1 MTQPLKISV
10 VGGGPGGLYFAILM
24 KKADPR
30 HAITVYE
37 RNRPD
42 DTFGFGV
49 VFSDETLDNIQNAD
63 PETFEAI
70 ARHFVYWGEIDI
82 HVRGRDDPLGRP
94 RLLRDG
100 AQDAADAAAGSRAR
114 ARRRAAIPDR
124 CPDVDALPDS
134 DLIVAA
140 DGINSGIRARYAD
153 HFKPSID
160 WRKNKFSWCGT
171 TKSFPAFTFDF
182 RENEHGIW
190 ILGAYQYKPRH
201 EHAGAGMRRGDLA
214 ARRPRQGRRGA
225 NRRLTCERT
234 FADLLDGHPVL
245 TNRSIWRNFP
255 MIKNERWYHD
265 NIVLIGD
272 ALHTAHYSIGS
283 GTKLAMEDSIALAN
297 SFAAKANVPEALK
310 HYETDA
316 ARGGRE
322 DPARGGCQ
330 PGLVRD
336 SRAASGSSSR
346 CSSPSRCSRA
356 PSRSPT
362 RT

>member
-24 KKADPR
+24 KKADPC
-30 HAITVYE
+30 HDVTVYE

-82 HVRGRDDPLGRP
+82 HVRGRVIRSDGHGFCGLERKT
-94 RLLRDG
+94 LLMLL
-100 AQDAADAAAGSRAR
+100 QDRAR
-114 ARRRAAIPDR
+114 ELGVDLKFETEV
-124 CPDVDALPDS
+124 DVDALPDS

-140 DGINSGIRARYAD
+140 DGINSGIRARFAD
-153 HFKPSID
+153 HFKPSLD
-160 WRKNKFSWCGT
+160 WRRNKFSWCGT

-190 ILGAYQYKPRH
+190 ILGAYQYKPGMSTLVPECDEETWRR
-201 EHAGAGMRRGDLA
+201 AGLDQADEAQSA
-214 ARRPRQGRRGA
+214 AY
-225 NRRLTCERT
+225 LEKL

-255 MIKNERWYHD
+255 MIKNERWYRD

-297 SFAAKANVPEALK
+297 SFVAKPNVPEALK
-310 HYETDA
+310 HYETT
-316 ARGGRE
+316 RRE
-322 DPARGGCQ
+322 DVEKTQHAADVS
-330 PGLVRD
+330 LVWFETPR
-336 SRAASGSSSR
+336 RF
-346 CSSPSRCSRA
+346 
-356 PSRSPT
+356 
-362 RT
+362 